1 MTIDDR
7 APLQLT
13 PSQSENRPTRTCSTD
28 SEPQLLPSAVQATET
43 LLPALERLCTMKK
56 RVMLTDHQT
65 ETWLAVLSQFPVTA
79 VNRAVLKLGLSSD
92 PFPDLGKIVIEC
104 QRVTSSENYAPGRD
118 PEVVSNSTLISVARA
133 LRLKV

>member
-1 MTIDDR
+1 MTIDHR
-7 APLQLT
+7 ATKGLT
-13 PSQSENRPTRTCSTD
+13 RRPGENRRTPASSAG

-43 LLPALERLCTMKK
+43 LLPALERLCSMKQ

-92 PFPDLGKIVIEC
+92 PFPDLGKIVIKC
-104 QRVTSSENYAPGRD
+104 QRIASTGNYAPGRD
-118 PEVVSNSTLISVARA
+118 PEVVSNSTLTSVASA
-133 LRLKV
+133 LQLKV

>member
-1 MTIDDR
+1 MTIDHR
-7 APLQLT
+7 APQQLT
-13 PSQSENRPTRTCSTD
+13 RRHDVNRPTPTCSAG
-28 SEPQLLPSAVQATET
+28 SELQLLPSAVRATET
-43 LLPALERLCTMKK
+43 LLPTLERLCSMKQ
-56 RVMLTDHQT
+56 RVMLTRHQT

-104 QRVTSSENYAPGRD
+104 QRVTSTENYAPGRNS
-118 PEVVSNSTLISVARA
+118 EVVSNSTLISVAKA

>member
-13 PSQSENRPTRTCSTD
+13 PRQSESRPTRTCSAG
-28 SEPQLLPSAVQATET
+28 SELQLLPSAVQATET
-43 LLPALERLCTMKK
+43 LLPTLERLCSMKQ

-92 PFPDLGKIVIEC
+92 AFPDLGKIVIEC
-104 QRVTSSENYAPGRD
+104 QRIVSAGNYAPGRNPD
-118 PEVVSNSTLISVARA
+118 VVSKSTLISVAKA
-133 LRLKV
+133 LRLKI

>member
-13 PSQSENRPTRTCSTD
+13 PRQSESRPTQKCSAD
-28 SEPQLLPSAVQATET
+28 SEPPLLPSAVQATET
-43 LLPALERLCTMKK
+43 LLPALERLCSMKQ

-104 QRVTSSENYAPGRD
+104 QRIASTGNYAPGRN
-118 PEVVSNSTLISVARA
+118 PEVVSNSTLTSVASA
-133 LRLKV
+133 LQLKV

>member
-1 MTIDDR
+1 MTIDHRPTTRLIRRQD
-7 APLQLT
+7 
-13 PSQSENRPTRTCSTD
+13 ENRPTLTCSAD
-28 SEPQLLPSAVQATET
+28 SEPQLLPSAVQATEA
-43 LLPALERLCTMKK
+43 LLPALERLCSMKQ

-104 QRVTSSENYAPGRD
+104 QRIVSAGNYAPGRD
-118 PEVVSNSTLISVARA
+118 PEVVSSSTLASVAKA
-133 LRLKV
+133 LRLNV

>member
-7 APLQLT
+7 APQQLT
-13 PSQSENRPTRTCSTD
+13 PRHDPNRPTPTCSAS
-28 SEPQLLPSAVQATET
+28 SEPLLLPSAVQATET
-43 LLPALERLCTMKK
+43 LLPALERLCSMKQ
-56 RVMLTDHQT
+56 RVMLTRHQT

-104 QRVTSSENYAPGRD
+104 QRVTSTENYAPGRNS
-118 PEVVSNSTLISVARA
+118 EVVSNSTLISVAKA